1 MRDPCKACAKRA
13 GCEKRGNFRACRDY
27 RARLDWA
34 LESCRRHLGQLPKS
48 PCEFC
53 GEDCQE
59 PCRAY
64 LRWYDARMEIFRR
77 RWRLEA

>member
-1 MRDPCKACAKRA
+1 MKDPCKDCAGRSLCDA
-13 GCEKRGNFRACRDY
+13 RGDFRSCQAY

-53 GEDCQE
+53 GGECE
-59 PCRAY
+59 APCRAY
-64 LRWYDARMEIFRR
+64 LRWYDARMEVFRR
-77 RWRLEA
+77 RWGREA

>member
-1 MRDPCKACAKRA
+1 MRDPCKNCAKRV
-13 GCEKRGNFRACRDY
+13 GCEKRGNFRACRAY

-53 GEDCQE
+53 GEDCRE

-64 LRWYDARMEIFRR
+64 LRWYDARMEVFRR
-77 RWRLEA
+77 LWRRDA